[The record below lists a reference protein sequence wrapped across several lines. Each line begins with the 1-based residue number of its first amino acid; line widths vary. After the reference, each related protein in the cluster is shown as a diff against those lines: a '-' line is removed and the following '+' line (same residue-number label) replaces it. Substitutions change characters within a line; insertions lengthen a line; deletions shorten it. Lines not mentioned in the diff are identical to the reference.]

1 VCRQVRTTVE
11 EHLQQEM
18 IKMRGTLEITKEGG
32 LLQRL
37 ILRIYILPRS
47 SYRSL
52 QREENATERD
62 GR

>member
-1 VCRQVRTTVE
+1 
-11 EHLQQEM
+11 
-18 IKMRGTLEITKEGG
+18 MRGTLEITKEGG